1 MERGIYKRILHC
13 GLVIASLVIVS
24 AIPVEEEL
32 RISPKEL
39 AALQQYKQI
48 ILPRLKHDYMKTDL
62 YLIRFLRAANLNL
75 KDAEQRMIDNL
86 KFREENNLEGILSE
100 DWSDIENDYP
110 YSTDTV
116 DKEGRPIVSFSLGD
130 WDLRKGIVQGKR
142 DRVIRYLDKAFEDV
156 ALQIREKQARGE
168 NVTQA
173 RPNTNLQIKAI
184 FLINLANFNLAQQG
198 CFQCLPTIYQY
209 FLHQVHFPNLSD
221 KIILVN
227 TPGLFETVL
236 QLLQPIMAPET
247 RVALRVFGPDKD
259 KWRNYLYSL
268 VDKNQLYTEFG
279 GTRRHPY

>member
-173 RPNTNLQIKAI
+173 I